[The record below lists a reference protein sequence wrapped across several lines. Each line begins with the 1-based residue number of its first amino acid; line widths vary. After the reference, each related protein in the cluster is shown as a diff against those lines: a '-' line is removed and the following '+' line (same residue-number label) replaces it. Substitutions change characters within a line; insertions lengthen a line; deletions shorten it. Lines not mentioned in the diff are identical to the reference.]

1 MNKQT
6 YLRNYETIRK
16 VRKLSVPKANDI
28 SYFRMDLGIRA
39 QDLEFNYIMPRQKSA
54 LIVFM
59 NWLMYNNRMNNLI
72 TLNREAKILERIF
85 AVKDF

>member
-39 QDLEFNYIMPRQKSA
+39 
-54 LIVFM
+54 
-59 NWLMYNNRMNNLI
+59 
-72 TLNREAKILERIF
+72 
-85 AVKDF
+85 